1 MLNNQK
7 LCCNNYRITIY
18 KGQGMM
24 QTIIAFAF
32 MMIQIFDCYLYL
44 SKFLEYLKKIKQNI
58 DLSET
63 LYQFYQLLRNNIYC
77 LIVLC
82 TNVFLF
88 MLNWHSK
95 WLRKKNTRYSII
107 EVSLLYPP
115 QTKFG
120 GYIGITLSVCPSMY
134 LVSATPPKPLIGFLW
149 NFTHL

>member
-32 MMIQIFDCYLYL
+32 MMIQTFDCYLYL

-95 WLRKKNTRYSII
+95 WLRKIEYSI
-107 EVSLLYPP
+107 LYHRGQFIIPP

-120 GYIGITLSVCPSMY
+120 GYIGITLSVRPSMY

>member
-24 QTIIAFAF
+24 QTMIAFAF

-95 WLRKKNTRYSII
+95 WLRKIEYSI
-107 EVSLLYPP
+107 LYHRGQFIIPP
-115 QTKFG
+115 ANKVWG
-120 GYIGITLSVCPSMY
+120 VYRNHPVRLSVHVPCKRNS
-134 LVSATPPKPLIGFLW
+134 S
-149 NFTHL
+149 